1 MVIRFDPAGSPENL
15 RGMILSASSLP
26 GVNGLMILACDANGF
41 TPASIDPILSR
52 APVPVFGGVFPA
64 IIHGREMFVQGSLV
78 IGLPKVLETR
88 FICS

>member
-1 MVIRFDPAGSPENL
+1 MAHTPRFKKICLLKANKISF
-15 RGMILSASSLP
+15 
-26 GVNGLMILACDANGF
+26 MILACDANGF
-41 TPASIDPILSR
+41 TPASIDLILSR

-64 IIHGREMFVQGSLV
+64 IIHGREMFKQGSLV